1 MQTFFQM
8 LLDGLVSGSVYALL
22 ALGFSLIYRMTGVV
36 NLAQGAFAI
45 FGAFVMY
52 SLLGYGLPTALAAGG
67 AVVASA
73 ALSLILAMIFFV
85 PALPKLPES
94 SMLMI
99 TAGMLTLLAGLQLI
113 IWGNAPYTLPQFS
126 GEVPVRIFDLT
137 IPTQSFWIVSIAVI
151 VVLIMR
157 FFLVGTKYGNALLAC
172 ADDPLAAR
180 LVGIPASRMALSS
193 FVIGAVI
200 AAVGGVA
207 LVPLTSFEFD
217 TGSALTISGF
227 VAVAIGGLGSFGGSI
242 VGGLF
247 LGIAE
252 QAAATYVS
260 STYSQAITLGLL
272 LAMLVLRPG
281 GLAPVGARLR
291 TDTKSAVQIFSS
303 STRFSPRV
311 RLLLCAGAVLV
322 AISFPWFVAA
332 DSPLLRSV
340 IITGTLYIALIGLD
354 LMMGLSGQVNL
365 GQGAFV
371 AIGGYSAGIASVR
384 LGLPPIAGILIGIA
398 LAVTCA
404 CLLALVSVHLKGH
417 YLALATLAFGLV
429 LDSLVVGADQFTGGP
444 SGLVGIPSFS
454 IGGVVFDSLRSNYFL
469 VLAVVFVVLFAM
481 RGVLRSNIGRTLQAI
496 RTDQTAAAALGINVR
511 LTRLCVFACCA
522 ALGALA
528 GSLYAFEFHF
538 LSPDMV
544 GTPQSLELV
553 SMLILGGEAT
563 LVGPFFGALLL
574 VALPDLFQPLA
585 QYKTFLEGLLLMSV
599 FRFLPAG
606 LWGETTR
613 LLVRWSRPRR
623 ADSVGTAGVPGRP
636 IAEEV

>member
-52 SLLGYGLPTALAAGG
+52 SLLGYGLPTALAAVG
-67 AVVASA
+67 AVA
-73 ALSLILAMIFFV
+73 ACAAISLVLALIFFV

-113 IWGNAPYTLPQFS
+113 VWGNAPYTLPQFS
-126 GEVPVRIFDLT
+126 GEVPVRIFNLT
-137 IPTQSFWIVSIAVI
+137 IPTQGFWIVAISIV

-157 FFLVGTKYGNALLAC
+157 AFLVGSKYGNALLAC

-180 LVGIPASRMALSS
+180 LVGIPTSRMALLS

-200 AAVGGVA
+200 AAAGGVA

-242 VGGLF
+242 IGGLF

-260 STYSQAITLGLL
+260 STYAQAITLGLL

-281 GLAPVGARLR
+281 GLAPAGARLR
-291 TDTKSAVQIFSS
+291 TDTKSAVQIFSTS
-303 STRFSPRV
+303 ARFAPRTV
-311 RLLLCAGAVLV
+311 LIVAAVALV
-322 AISFPWFVAA
+322 AAVSFPFLVSA

-354 LMMGLSGQVNL
+354 LMMGFTGQVNL

-384 LGLPPIAGILIGIA
+384 LGLPPIMGVLIGIA
-398 LAVTCA
+398 IAMA
-404 CLLALVSVHLKGH
+404 SASALALVSVHLKGH

-429 LDSLVVGADQFTGGP
+429 VDSLLVGADDFTGGP
-444 SGLVGIPSFS
+444 SGLVGIPSLS
-454 IGGVVFDSLRSNYFL
+454 IGAWTFDTLRSNYFL
-469 VLAVVFVVLFAM
+469 VLAIIVVVLLGV
-481 RGVLRSNIGRTLQAI
+481 RGVMRSNLGRTLQAI

-511 LTRLCVFACCA
+511 MTRLGVFACCA
-522 ALGALA
+522 GLGALA

-544 GTPQSLELV
+544 GTPKSLELV
-553 SMLILGGEAT
+553 SMLVLGGEAT
-563 LVGPFFGALLL
+563 LIGPFFGALLL
-574 VALPDLFQPLA
+574 VVLPDLFQSLA

-606 LWGETTR
+606 LWGEATR
-613 LLVRWSRPRR
+613 LLVRRPPP
-623 ADSVGTAGVPGRP
+623 AASGDIAKAHVPASP
-636 IAEEV
+636 VAWE